1 VLTPDQIR
9 EALLNV
15 IDEQKNGNLQTVSI
29 LRAVKERLELPRD
42 VGQERLVLAEFHRLF
57 TTGYLAWGQDLA
69 NANPPFCHVTSRGS
83 SALEQLSRDPG
94 NPQGYKEYLKRNSSL
109 PPVAEAYIS
118 EALDCYVNGH
128 YKAAAVM
135 LGGASERLVLD
146 VRDAIVQKIVREG
159 EPHRSQ
165 LEDWRVKKVL
175 GGLKSYVDEKKAKLD
190 PELRE
195 KFEAYWAAF
204 TQQIRAVRNDAGHP
218 NSIDPVTYESVHAG
232 FLVFPNVAEMA
243 NLLKTWAATGSK

>member
-1 VLTPDQIR
+1 MLTPDQIR

-15 IDEQKNGNLQTVSI
+15 IDEQENGNLQTVSI
-29 LRAVKERLELPRD
+29 LRAVKERLELP
-42 VGQERLVLAEFHRLF
+42 VTLVRNNWFWPNF
-57 TTGYLAWGQDLA
+57 TDCLLRGISLGGTILRML
-69 NANPPFCHVTSRGS
+69 PPFCHVTSRGS

-146 VRDAIVQKIVREG
+146 VRDAIVQKSSAR
-159 EPHRSQ
+159 
-165 LEDWRVKKVL
+165 
-175 GGLKSYVDEKKAKLD
+175 
-190 PELRE
+190 
-195 KFEAYWAAF
+195 
-204 TQQIRAVRNDAGHP
+204 
-218 NSIDPVTYESVHAG
+218 
-232 FLVFPNVAEMA
+232 A
-243 NLLKTWAATGSK
+243 NLAVANLRTGE